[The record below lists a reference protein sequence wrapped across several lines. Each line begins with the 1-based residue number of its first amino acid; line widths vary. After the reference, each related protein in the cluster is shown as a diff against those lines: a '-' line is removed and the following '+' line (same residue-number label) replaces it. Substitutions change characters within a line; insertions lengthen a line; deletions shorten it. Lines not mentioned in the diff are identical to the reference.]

1 MRLFG
6 KRPPKV
12 GILFV
17 CMGNICRSPTAEGV
31 FRTMARERKLE
42 QRLAIDSAGTHA
54 NHEGEPPDLRSI
66 ETAARRNYDL
76 RKIRARKV
84 TPQDFASYR
93 YILAMDGRNLK
104 SLEAIRPEGFDGHL
118 GMFLDFAPEASET
131 DVPDPYYGGPDGF
144 EKVLDL
150 VEAAS
155 RGLIAHIEKDILE
168 GKTEG

>member
-1 MRLFG
+1 MRFFG
-6 KRPPKV
+6 KRPPKLGV
-12 GILFV
+12 LFV

-42 QRLAIDSAGTHA
+42 RRLEIDSAGTHA
-54 NHEGEPPDLRSI
+54 NHQGEPPDLRSI
-66 ETAARRNYDL
+66 EAAARRRYDL

-84 TPQDFASYR
+84 TPEDFAAYR
-93 YILAMDGRNLK
+93 YILAMDSRNLK

-118 GMFLDFAPEASET
+118 GMFLDFAPETDEI

-155 RGLIAHIEKDILE
+155 RGLLTRIETDILE

>member
-12 GILFV
+12 GVLFV

-31 FRTMARERKLE
+31 FRTMVRERELDR
-42 QRLAIDSAGTHA
+42 RLQIDSAGTHA
-54 NHEGEPPDLRSI
+54 NHAGEPPDLRSI
-66 ETAARRNYDL
+66 DAAARRKYDL

-84 TPQDFASYR
+84 TTEDFASCR
-93 YILAMDGRNLK
+93 YILAMDSRNLK
-104 SLEAIRPEGFDGHL
+104 SLEAIRPEGFAGHL
-118 GMFLDFAPEASET
+118 GMFLDFAPETSET

-144 EKVLDL
+144 ENVLDL

-155 RGLIAHIEKDILE
+155 CGLLTRIELDILE
-168 GKTEG
+168 GKTES

>member
-12 GILFV
+12 GVLFV

-31 FRTMARERKLE
+31 FRAMARDRKLE
-42 QRLAIDSAGTHA
+42 RRLDIDSAGTHA

-84 TPQDFASYR
+84 TPADFASFR
-93 YILAMDGRNLK
+93 YILAMDSRNLK

-118 GMFLDFAPEASET
+118 GMFLDFAPATGET

-150 VEAAS
+150 VETAS
-155 RGLIAHIEKDILE
+155 RGLLARIERDILE